1 MLCNDLIRVAT
12 LARNRKSCTGVAA
25 TKTSEREIVKRASDG
40 GRRRRNGGNE
50 GGVEMKTMTILVTI
64 NRRAPPRGD
73 FRPFGSH
80 EQIFGVNEQISGR
93 GLSD

>member
-1 MLCNDLIRVAT
+1 
-12 LARNRKSCTGVAA
+12 
-25 TKTSEREIVKRASDG
+25 
-40 GRRRRNGGNE
+40 
-50 GGVEMKTMTILVTI
+50 MKTMTILVTI
-64 NRRAPPRGD
+64 KRRAPPRGD